1 MKQYVQFAARFVISF
16 GAIAVILY
24 LFREQL
30 PEVFAHLRR
39 ADLPLFGAAVILFL
53 AGLISVAF
61 RLQLVLQVHTAHLSV
76 FQLYYMNLVALFFNN
91 ILPSHA
97 GGDMVKAYYIYR
109 GANNNVAAFGGVVID
124 RLFGLVTMVGIGVS
138 AIFLFGDA
146 ASSPKIFSSVLIL
159 AFLTIAICFVLFN
172 KKIVDILC
180 RLRVPF
186 LPGAWLA
193 KLREIYQAMHYYRD
207 RRRLV
212 AICIALT
219 IVGQVSFVF
228 TNYFLARSLGMD
240 IPLGFF
246 FYFVPIILI
255 LGLTPSINGIGIREA
270 MYLFYLTGFASSDQA
285 LALSLLTSFFMVF
298 VGILGGVLYAF
309 KGGIPAVREMIVQED
324 DRASRKS

>member
-30 PEVFAHLRR
+30 PEVLSHLRR
-39 ADLPLFGAAVILFL
+39 ADLPLFGVAIILFL

-76 FQLYYMNLVALFFNN
+76 FQLYY
-91 ILPSHA
+91 
-97 GGDMVKAYYIYR
+97 IYR

-124 RLFGLVTMVGIGVS
+124 RLFGLVTMVSIGVS

-146 ASSPKIFSSVLIL
+146 TSSPKILSSVLFL
-159 AFLTIAICFVLFN
+159 ALVTIAICFVLFN

-207 RRRLV
+207 HRGIV
-212 AICIALT
+212 AVCITLT
-219 IVGQVSFVF
+219 LVGQVSFVF
-228 TNYFLARSLGMD
+228 TNYFLARSLGMN

-309 KGGIPAVREMIVQED
+309 KGGLPAVREMIAQQD
-324 DRASRKS
+324 DRAGRQL

>member
-1 MKQYVQFAARFVISF
+1 MKQYVQFTARFVISF

-30 PEVFAHLRR
+30 PEVLSHLRR
-39 ADLPLFGAAVILFL
+39 ADLPLFGVAVILFL

-97 GGDMVKAYYIYR
+97 GGDMVKAYYIYK

-124 RLFGLVTMVGIGVS
+124 RLFGLVTMVSIGVS

-146 ASSPKIFSSVLIL
+146 TSSPKILSSVLFL
-159 AFLTIAICFVLFN
+159 ALVTIAICFVLFN

-207 RRRLV
+207 RRGIV
-212 AICIALT
+212 AVCIALT
-219 IVGQVSFVF
+219 LVGQVSFVF
-228 TNYFLARSLGMD
+228 TNYFLARSLGMN

-309 KGGIPAVREMIVQED
+309 KGGLPAVREMIAQQD
-324 DRASRKS
+324 DRAGREL